1 MLFRSRKATVEVY
14 TVDSPTKKEFVIE
27 EGSGV
32 KLGDIPNVEFALSK
46 IKGDDE
52 LLKLIH
58 RSMYRTPGKATV
70 IKKNIRAFS
79 GFPAGFDVKKSEDLF
94 TRAFAATLNMVLDLF
109 DLPRGVGE
117 DGKKEAKV
125 ARLMAFMQSPVA
137 SGKKDVKAAAE
148 EKREKGKEK
157 RERLTSKKEKL
168 AEKKEKAKAKKA
180 KGKGGTKKGAST
192 SSSKKLPDD
201 TAGIKKELQAMAQ
214 RQAELL
220 AKLEKKAAAASPE
233 PSPAKPKQ
241 ARKAKESGDAPAA
254 KKPKE
259 AKEASEEEP
268 AEKEEPDAPESKMPS
283 DADLELAVK
292 QLLKGADMESISM
305 KKVRGDLEEKLGV
318 PLTDKKAKIK
328 EIVNEIIGA

>member
-1 MLFRSRKATVEVY
+1 M
-14 TVDSPTKKEFVIE
+14 
-27 EGSGV
+27 
-32 KLGDIPNVEFALSK
+32 SK

-168 AEKKEKAKAKKA
+168 AEKKA

-201 TAGIKKELQAMAQ
+201 TAGIKKGAYWAFHQIPPTVCPLVPEGTI
-214 RQAELL
+214 
-220 AKLEKKAAAASPE
+220 AS
-233 PSPAKPKQ
+233 
-241 ARKAKESGDAPAA
+241 DC
-254 KKPKE
+254 
-259 AKEASEEEP
+259 
-268 AEKEEPDAPESKMPS
+268 
-283 DADLELAVK
+283 L
-292 QLLKGADMESISM
+292 SIH
-305 KKVRGDLEEKLGV
+305 RDIQ
-318 PLTDKKAKIK
+318 D
-328 EIVNEIIGA
+328 

>member
-1 MLFRSRKATVEVY
+1 
-14 TVDSPTKKEFVIE
+14 
-27 EGSGV
+27 
-32 KLGDIPNVEFALSK
+32 LSK

-168 AEKKEKAKAKKA
+168 AEKKA

-201 TAGIKKELQAMAQ
+201 TAGIKKGAYWAFHQIPPTVCPYSYQKGLLPLTVCPYIAIYKTDTFLSQSKELQAMAQ